1 MLHGERQL
9 DLELLL
15 TMLINM
21 QYLQIKTL
29 SKFTDDKETLE
40 EATMIVKESQKLLE
54 RIMTENEKNIGSD
67 LGFELADKQEENS
80 FRKRLWK
87 R

>member
-54 RIMTENEKNIGSD
+54 RIMTENEKNIGND
-67 LGFELADKQEENS
+67 LGFELADKPEQKSLKNK
-80 FRKRLWK
+80 FWK
-87 R
+87 L

>member
-1 MLHGERQL
+1 M